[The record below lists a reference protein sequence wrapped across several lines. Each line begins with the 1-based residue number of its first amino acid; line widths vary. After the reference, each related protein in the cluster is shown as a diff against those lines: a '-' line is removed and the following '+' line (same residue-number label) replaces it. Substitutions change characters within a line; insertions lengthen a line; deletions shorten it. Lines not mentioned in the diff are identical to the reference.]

1 MHHPYK
7 GWQKDSS
14 KWDAELL
21 VGMTDGPMDFFG
33 HRQVKPKQ
41 KIIHLSAPL
50 AEARDEEA
58 ETVRD
63 QVLSDGYSA
72 SEPSDVAD
80 AKGRQES
87 METQTWEDAG
97 LEHGCDQ
104 GGAISPGMMAPLTP
118 LAEMPSD
125 DDVDIPAASHKH
137 ASSSPLASE
146 GLKSQKMD
154 DDPIPTPN
162 VKAAKAEGNINQNA
176 EVELCHNDEKKFD
189 ACLED
194 EFHLHDDEDVYIA
207 GQTEGAGPP
216 QVIAEKLKELD
227 EQTALDELDKLY
239 KMDVIQPVALSPE
252 ETGNSNAVDTTLVFY
267 WRYPND
273 NWIRQ

>member
-1 MHHPYK
+1 
-7 GWQKDSS
+7 
-14 KWDAELL
+14 
-21 VGMTDGPMDFFG
+21 MTDGPMDFFG

-50 AEARDEEA
+50 AEVRDEEA

-176 EVELCHNDEKKFD
+176 EVELCHNDEKNVMHAWRMNFTFTMMRTSTLLDRQKGLDHHRSLQRNSRSWTNKLHWMSWTNSTGWMSFNLWHL
-189 ACLED
+189 ALKKLE
-194 EFHLHDDEDVYIA
+194 I
-207 GQTEGAGPP
+207 QTPWTQHWYFIGGTPM
-216 QVIAEKLKELD
+216 
-227 EQTALDELDKLY
+227 T
-239 KMDVIQPVALSPE
+239 
-252 ETGNSNAVDTTLVFY
+252 TG
-267 WRYPND
+267 
-273 NWIRQ
+273 